1 MDFLNANFNK
11 WFESHL
17 SFLKKTYH
25 GKKKARYF
33 QKLSSFK
40 VLTTRKKMGKNSHVN
55 FQVWTSLELPRQQ
68 KWSTNWKNINF
79 LVFLV
84 LTMTMKKGQRTEGTY
99 TNYSVDSI
107 KHTVLLKV
115 LLQIFLLASIKSTV
129 HWKFSRQMNFAYC
142 LY

>member
-99 TNYSVDSI
+99 TNYVFKFYSRANCPFVCSYTFISVPNI
-107 KHTVLLKV
+107 
-115 LLQIFLLASIKSTV
+115 IFLQAPE
-129 HWKFSRQMNFAYC
+129 FSG
-142 LY
+142 